1 MLFWFI
7 LFPYLILNANL
18 KIMTPKT
25 FDEKINERWSVL
37 NVDFWRHL
45 LFQIMPIASLSI
57 QVNKDIQKLSTKS
70 HQQSQQLIRWG
81 VYNSQF
87 KQKTSNAFVC
97 TYKVIRILVC
107 QSSKTWFFALF
118 DMFFFYNLNSWEKL
132 LFIWIYGN
140 YLCFQFYT
148 IETNTYMVKRRMWK
162 F

>member
-1 MLFWFI
+1 MECFECRFLKAPPFSN
-7 LFPYLILNANL
+7 NAYRITL
-18 KIMTPKT
+18 HSSEQRYPKT
-25 FDEKINERWSVL
+25 IN
-37 NVDFWRHL
+37 
-45 LFQIMPIASLSI
+45 
-57 QVNKDIQKLSTKS
+57 QVS

-148 IETNTYMVKRRMWK
+148 IETNVYMVKRRMWK